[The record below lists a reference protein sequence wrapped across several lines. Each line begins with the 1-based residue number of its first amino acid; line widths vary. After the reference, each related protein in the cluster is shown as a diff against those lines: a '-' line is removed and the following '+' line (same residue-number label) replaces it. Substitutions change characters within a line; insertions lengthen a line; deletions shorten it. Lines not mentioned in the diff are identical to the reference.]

1 MFIELV
7 LFTFMYM
14 YIAASPVSS
23 KHEELESLYASV
35 NHVITEGLSNFEKAT
50 ALNLPQLQ
58 CTLLILKAA
67 CNNDPTYIDR
77 LVLSLS
83 HSLSLSLSL
92 SLPLF
97 LSLSSPPTL
106 QVYAFSLDH
115 MHVLR
120 I

>member
-83 HSLSLSLSL
+83 HSLLSLSLSL
-92 SLPLF
+92 SLSPS
-97 LSLSSPPTL
+97 LSLSLFPSHSTSVCLFP
-106 QVYAFSLDH
+106 
-115 MHVLR
+115 
-120 I
+120 